1 MNLAFREL
9 DNNDLADIKELSDSM
24 GLLNSPK
31 IGETASAYI
40 HNSECLIYGAFLD
53 DKLVGVGCLTEKTE
67 KFAWIESIRVH
78 GEYQKRGIGTALF
91 NFGEELA
98 RSRNFEKIGFQTV
111 TENKGSCRIGE
122 LNRFQRGH
130 EMVTFYLK
138 HEHFPNLSEK
148 YKTPTHIDAAEAIL
162 FLNKISN
169 GKMEEIC
176 IGWNYAPLEK
186 EYFESNPD
194 MNFYIVSD
202 SLLFEYLEKDS
213 YTNKVAFIKGILYGS
228 SKNIRDLL
236 LDFIKRNAKWNKTL
250 FCLCPE
256 ELSPNVLELNFKYGK
271 VWNGGK
277 NIVVAFTKKLH

>member
-1 MNLAFREL
+1 MQNTSLGLFQLLVFIFIEVEVKIVSNKILIDHCFFINKLILAISYGVNNLNLAFREL

-169 GKMEEIC
+169 GR
-176 IGWNYAPLEK
+176 
-186 EYFESNPD
+186 D
-194 MNFYIVSD
+194 MY
-202 SLLFEYLEKDS
+202 
-213 YTNKVAFIKGILYGS
+213 
-228 SKNIRDLL
+228 R
-236 LDFIKRNAKWNKTL
+236 
-250 FCLCPE
+250 
-256 ELSPNVLELNFKYGK
+256 LELCTIRKG
-271 VWNGGK
+271 V
-277 NIVVAFTKKLH
+277 L